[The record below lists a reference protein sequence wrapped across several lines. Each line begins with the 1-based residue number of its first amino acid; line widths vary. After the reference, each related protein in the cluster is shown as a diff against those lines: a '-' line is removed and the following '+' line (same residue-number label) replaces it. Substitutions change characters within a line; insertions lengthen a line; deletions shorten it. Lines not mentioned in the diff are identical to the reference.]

1 MAFMT
6 PRLNDS
12 TQPSPEAKGKRL
24 HAGPVELKTTVVGSV
39 RHVKRF
45 AVLYSDAFLGLFT
58 DESAAEPKGSRSL
71 AGATATQDAQD
82 DKVVEIAVPNDH
94 SDVPL
99 SIKLRMLTFEE
110 AKVLT
115 GPPTPFTI
123 YPRPCP

>member
-24 HAGPVELKTTVVGSV
+24 HAGPVERETTVVGSV

-71 AGATATQDAQD
+71 AGATATQD

-115 GPPTPFTI
+115 GPPTPFTL